1 MKFPHKVFFIFILF
15 VFVLGFTL
23 CLDPSINKE
32 SMTNMLYGNAQ
43 LPPGAIQSENQP
55 VDASPDCP
63 DLLVRSGTKLYLHN
77 TKAPK
82 GEMNPTEFNSL
93 SEYLDFLKQQREVGI
108 RCPVLFLQ
116 EEVNTQGQTV
126 YRARPGPNDMVGGL
140 PIQPTANVLPA
151 EIFDASRD
159 NLPYNKDQY
168 AGFDAHGQHIGEFT
182 ELDAIHT
189 STEMSQSISDNPMD
203 ANWGGV
209 QYSREA
215 VDSGK
220 YDDRI
225 VGKPTLVPKVVEIYK

>member
-43 LPPGAIQSENQP
+43 LPPDAVNQP
-55 VDASPDCP
+55 VDASPACP
-63 DLLVRSGTKLYLHN
+63 DVLIRSGTKLYLHN
-77 TKAPK
+77 TKASK
-82 GEMNPTEFNSL
+82 GETNPIEFNSL

-126 YRARPGPNDMVGGL
+126 YRARPGPNDMVGGM
-140 PIQPTANVLPA
+140 PIQPTENILPA

-182 ELDAIHT
+182 ELDAIHN
-189 STEMSQSISDNPMD
+189 STEVNQRISDNPMD
-203 ANWGGV
+203 TNWGGPIF
-209 QYSREA
+209 SRNA
-215 VDSGK
+215 IHSGK
-220 YDDRI
+220 YADRE
-225 VGKPTLVPKVVEIYK
+225 VSRPTMVPQVLG